1 MPAIHCKVSF
11 ARPLVYRRKP
21 FYPVQRVPDLGTGG
35 DRFLDAQGEPWMIR
49 SMVRAPVEE
58 ALTIRSGRP

>member
-11 ARPLVYRRKP
+11 ARPLVYWRKP
-21 FYPVQRVPDLGTGG
+21 LYPVQRVPDLSAGG
-35 DRFLDAQGEPWMIR
+35 DRFLDAQGEPRMIR

-58 ALTIRSGRP
+58 ALNIRLGE